1 MQALLTRAKENQVI
15 RLLRGTAGIDALS
28 QLVAISPLSLDRAGR
43 VDYLSA
49 LEKQTAWLQALMQ
62 TAIIAVAGDEPSPT
76 ESMWSGVDD
85 AEREEVAAALR
96 LSGNTAQ
103 LRIDV
108 ARTLTNHLPAT
119 CAALATGEISTAHAN
134 VIARESAEIIRRG
147 VAPEIIR
154 EIESRALAHSEFHTP
169 AQVAVKLRHLIAKSA
184 PAEFEEA
191 ATTARECRRVNIY
204 PESDGM
210 ATLVALLPA
219 PDAQTVMLAIE
230 KLARALRDHDKTK
243 ANTVPSIKVLNQESD
258 RLEIEINSQSKKNI
272 DAYRADALVHLAST
286 YLNSTNT
293 ESLNHR
299 RPVTLNLTMD
309 LPTAMGLA
317 ENPGQLAGY
326 GAIPASIARELAAD
340 AKWRRFITDPIT
352 GSLLDYGRQHYEP
365 PQALVDFLMAR
376 DRTCRFPGCRQP
388 ARISDIDHAQPWEEG
403 GATAPENLGVL
414 CRRHHR
420 LKTHG
425 NWTLKSFPDGSCE
438 WSSPLGKKYFVPAR
452 PINEVA

>member
-1 MQALLTRAKENQVI
+1 MQDLQSRAKEHQVV
-15 RLLRGTAGIDALS
+15 RLLRGAAGINALA

-62 TAIIAVAGDEPSPT
+62 AAIIAVAGDEPSPT

-108 ARTLTNHLPAT
+108 ARTLTNHLPST

-134 VIARESAEIIRRG
+134 IIARESAEIIRRG
-147 VAPEIIR
+147 VDPEIIR

-191 ATTARECRRVNIY
+191 AMTARECRRVNIY

-230 KLARALRDHDKTK
+230 KLARTFRDRDKAK
-243 ANTVPSIKVLNQESD
+243 LNTVPAFKVMNQESD
-258 RLEIEINSQSKKNI
+258 RLEVEINSQTKKNI
-272 DAYRADALVHLAST
+272 DAYRADALLQLAST
-286 YLNSTNT
+286 FLNNSNA
-293 ESLNHR
+293 ESLNHG

-352 GSLLDYGRQHYEP
+352 GSLLDYGRQYYEP

-388 ARISDIDHAQPWEEG
+388 ARISDIDHAQPWQEG

>member
-1 MQALLTRAKENQVI
+1 
-15 RLLRGTAGIDALS
+15 
-28 QLVAISPLSLDRAGR
+28 
-43 VDYLSA
+43 
-49 LEKQTAWLQALMQ
+49 
-62 TAIIAVAGDEPSPT
+62 
-76 ESMWSGVDD
+76 
-85 AEREEVAAALR
+85 
-96 LSGNTAQ
+96 
-103 LRIDV
+103 
-108 ARTLTNHLPAT
+108 
-119 CAALATGEISTAHAN
+119 
-134 VIARESAEIIRRG
+134 
-147 VAPEIIR
+147 
-154 EIESRALAHSEFHTP
+154 
-169 AQVAVKLRHLIAKSA
+169 
-184 PAEFEEA
+184 
-191 ATTARECRRVNIY
+191 
-204 PESDGM
+204 M

-219 PDAQTVMLAIE
+219 PDAQTVMLALE
-230 KLARALRDHDKTK
+230 KLARACRDRDKSK
-243 ANTVPSIKVLNQESD
+243 DSADPLVKVTNQEFD
-258 RLEIEINSQSKKNI
+258 RLAVEIHSQSKRNI
-272 DAYRADALVHLAST
+272 DAYRADALVQMANT
-286 YLNSTNT
+286 YLNTTNT

-365 PQALVDFLMAR
+365 PQALVDFQMAR

-403 GATAPENLGVL
+403 GSTAPENLGVL

>member
-1 MQALLTRAKENQVI
+1 MQDLQSRAKEHQVV
-15 RLLRGTAGIDALS
+15 RLLRGAAGINALA

-62 TAIIAVAGDEPSPT
+62 AAIIAVAGDEPSPT

-134 VIARESAEIIRRG
+134 IIARESAEIIRRG
-147 VAPEIIR
+147 VDPEIIR

-191 ATTARECRRVNIY
+191 AMTARECRRVNIY

-230 KLARALRDHDKTK
+230 KLARTFRDRDKAK
-243 ANTVPSIKVLNQESD
+243 ANTVTTFKVMNQESD
-258 RLEIEINSQSKKNI
+258 RLEVEINSQTKKNI
-272 DAYRADALVHLAST
+272 DAYRADALLQLAST
-286 YLNSTNT
+286 FLNNSNT
-293 ESLNHR
+293 ESLNHG

-352 GSLLDYGRQHYEP
+352 GSLLDYGRQYYEP

-388 ARISDIDHAQPWEEG
+388 ARISDIDHAQPWQEG